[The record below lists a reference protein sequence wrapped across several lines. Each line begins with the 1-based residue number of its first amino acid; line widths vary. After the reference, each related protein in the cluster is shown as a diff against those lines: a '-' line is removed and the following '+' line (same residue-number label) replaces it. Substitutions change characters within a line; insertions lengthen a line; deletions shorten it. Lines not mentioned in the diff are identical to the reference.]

1 MAIPGV
7 LIFAVAQTM
16 SSYIEQSLVDGETL
30 LKSARISLWPYSH
43 WIAFGALLLISPVF
57 TGIGV
62 ISAGGVIILG
72 SVFVMYESTEL
83 AVTNQRVVVKRGV
96 MSRSTSEL
104 YLNRVEGVEVMQSV
118 LGRILNYG
126 TVNVRGVGDQV
137 ATVANVSGP
146 MSFRNAFSNA
156 ANQMAQVPGK
166 GGPAG

>member
-1 MAIPGV
+1 
-7 LIFAVAQTM
+7 
-16 SSYIEQSLVDGETL
+16 
-30 LKSARISLWPYSH
+30 
-43 WIAFGALLLISPVF
+43 
-57 TGIGV
+57 
-62 ISAGGVIILG
+62 
-72 SVFVMYESTEL
+72 MYESTEL
-83 AVTNQRVVVKRGV
+83 AVTSQRVVVKRGV

-156 ANQMAQVPGK
+156 ANQMSSVPGK
-166 GGPAG
+166 GGSPG